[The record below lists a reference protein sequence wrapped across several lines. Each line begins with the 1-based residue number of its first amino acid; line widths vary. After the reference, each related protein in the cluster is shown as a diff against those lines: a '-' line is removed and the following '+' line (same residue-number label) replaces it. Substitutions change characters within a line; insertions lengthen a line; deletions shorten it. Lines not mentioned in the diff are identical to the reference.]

1 MQRLVLAV
9 VLWSCATLGF
19 ARAQEPRDRGALE
32 QLRDSL
38 GRVTDTVALR
48 QLEVATIQVAKRD
61 RDNPLIHLRLGF
73 IAYRLGE
80 LGGKGHFDD
89 AAGEFEWAGELR
101 PGWPYP
107 WYGDG
112 LAELALGE
120 HAVIGLENM
129 RQILGL
135 DYLSKAARVLSKATD
150 ADPSFSPA
158 TVLLARTALAQR
170 IQPRI
175 DLALRAVRAAAHTS
189 AATNPAIQLAR
200 GRVERLAGYPDSAL
214 EAFDRLL
221 AVGGDSGVAL
231 LERARTYY
239 YLHQPDAAYH
249 AYFTGAAHTDSA
261 DARDLYRSDFSWVA
275 SDSER
280 QAFDALPDAS
290 ARSAWLLRFWEQRAA
305 ADARDPSE
313 RLAEHYRRWFYV
325 MHNFRLVSR
334 HRHYDITE
342 RYRADQ
348 DQVDDR
354 GVIYMRHGEPD
365 SRATYVQSDSVEPN
379 ESWLYRRPDGDL
391 IFHFVA
397 RKGGQDY
404 KLVESLADALT
415 SGFNGALALQ
425 RRSGMGP
432 IASGLFASRSTF
444 NPVYTRLGDV
454 LGSANVRGSLAEE
467 RDLGKSSIAIGTTT
481 DSYRRNFDAPLETVA
496 SQFVVGDTGLKQHP
510 GGALHVVFA
519 IPVDRLL
526 PTTDSARTLYPISFR
541 LYVTDSSGAIARR
554 IDTTRVFVSRHPL
567 PSGAYLSGQL
577 TTRLPAGMYGYHLLI
592 EQPGGEGGGGGGSG
606 PGDLITRDSIRV
618 GALDGT
624 RFAVSDLV
632 VGRAD
637 AGLVWTDRGDTVF
650 LNPLEQFP
658 EGSAAELYYEV
669 YGVPAGAAYH
679 TAVRLERRQGG
690 GSVFGFFGRLF
701 GGKKEGPVTL
711 SFDAASDGPITHV
724 HRQIALRDVP
734 RGRYVLSVRITH
746 PASGMT
752 VTQEQALDVVGR

>member
-1 MQRLVLAV
+1 MQRLVCAVMFWSLAT
-9 VLWSCATLGF
+9 SGM
-19 ARAQEPRDRGALE
+19 ARAQDARDRAALE

-38 GRVTDTVALR
+38 AGISDTLSLR
-48 QLEVATIQVAKRD
+48 YLEAATIQVAKRD
-61 RDNPLIHLRLGF
+61 RENPLMHLRLGF

-80 LGGKGHFDD
+80 LGGKSHFDD
-89 AAGEFEWAGELR
+89 AASEFEWAGELR
-101 PGWPYP
+101 AGWPYP

-120 HAVIGLENM
+120 HDVLGLENL

-135 DYLSKAARVLSKATD
+135 DYLSKGARALSKATD
-150 ADPSFSPA
+150 ADPGFSPA
-158 TVLLARTALAQR
+158 TVLLARTALTQR
-170 IQPRI
+170 IQPRL
-175 DLALRAVRAAAHTS
+175 DLALRAVRAAQHTP
-189 AATNPAIQLAR
+189 AAMNPAVQLAR
-200 GRVERLAGYPDSAL
+200 GRVERVAGYPDSAL
-214 EAFDRLL
+214 HAFDRLMAL
-221 AVGGDSGVAL
+221 GGDSGVAL
-231 LERARTYY
+231 LEQARTYY
-239 YLHQPDAAYH
+239 YLHQPAAGYH
-249 AYFTGAAHTDSA
+249 AYFLGAAHTA
-261 DARDLYRSDFSWVA
+261 TAEARDVYRSDVSWIA

-280 QAFDALPDAS
+280 QAFDALPDAP
-290 ARSAWLLRFWEQRAA
+290 ARAAWLTRFWEQRAA

-313 RLAEHYRRWFYV
+313 RLEEHYRRWFYV

-379 ESWLYRRPDGDL
+379 ESWLYRRPGGDL

-415 SGFNGALALQ
+415 SGFQGALALQ

-432 IASGLFASRSTF
+432 IASGLFASRSNF
-444 NPVYTRLGDV
+444 NPVYTRLGDL

-467 RDLGKSSIAIGTTT
+467 RDIGKSSIAIGTKT
-481 DSYRRNFDAPLETVA
+481 DSYRRNFDEPLQTVA
-496 SQFVVGDTGLKQHP
+496 SQFVVGDTGREPEP

-519 IPVDRLL
+519 IPVNRLA
-526 PTTDSARTLYPISFR
+526 PTTDSLRTLYPISFR
-541 LYVTDSSGAIARR
+541 LYLTDSSGAIARR
-554 IDTTRVFVSRHPL
+554 VDTTRIFVTRHPL
-567 PSGAYLSGQL
+567 AASAYLSGQL
-577 TTRLPAGMYGYHLLI
+577 TTQLPAGVYGYHLLI
-592 EQPGGEGGGGGGSG
+592 EQPGGVGGA
-606 PGDLITRDSIRV
+606 GDLITRDSIRV
-618 GALDGT
+618 GVLDGT

-637 AGLVWTDRGDTVF
+637 AGLVWFDRGDTVF
-650 LNPLEQFP
+650 LNPLEQFA

-679 TAVRLERRQGG
+679 TAVRLERRHDG
-690 GSVFGFFGRLF
+690 GSVFGFLGRLF

-711 SFDAASDGPITHV
+711 TFDATSDGSITRV

-734 RGRYVLSVRITH
+734 QGRYVLSVRITQ
-746 PASGMT
+746 AT
-752 VTQEQALDVVGR
+752 TETAVTQQQELEVVGR